1 MLLQDDRQKYGIGGA
16 IIKIASKFKKKAEVK
31 ANKEI
36 DESTRQMKL
45 DNLDSFDFEVFSCL
59 KIALISENLS
69 AACACARAH

>member
-16 IIKIASKFKKKAEVK
+16 IIKLASKFKKKAEVK

-45 DNLDSFDFEVFSCL
+45 DNLDSFDFEEAATMFN
-59 KIALISENLS
+59 AGDISLTDV
-69 AACACARAH
+69 A